1 MAISKM
7 KIKYLLLAGLSV
19 LALSSCQK
27 LFAPDRSGQA
37 IMFSASSDEIQDAGT
52 KTEYSGQVVSGKE
65 RINWVNGDQ
74 VKIFLHTHGSNN
86 SNSAVE
92 SKDYYIVQIEANGQ
106 KSKAR
111 VASDNG
117 MLTWKSNRTH
127 DFYSLYPASGITS
140 SNATFGNNNAKFTI
154 TLPEKQYGDL
164 ATNMQYAYMAAVSKG
179 YSNSGKGSVVLDYYP
194 MVTTL
199 YVTITNRCQS
209 RKPVDVRKVSL
220 KHTKKFNN
228 GASENEKRPYYLS
241 GTYDLTATN
250 GNFTYNPSNFRNG
263 STYVCAEFDD
273 DTESLEYG
281 QSMSCALFILPQNSL
296 TASDLRLSILTTKSV
311 MANTLANRAGI
322 SSFQAG
328 KKYNVKVSIDEEDI
342 LVSDVEI
349 TPNSTQLV
357 AKMLLEQVINFNNL
371 TVAAVLDDVT
381 HVYTG
386 SGTCEIVNGQ
396 IKVRV
401 DGDDGQ
407 YTWRDLTDAEVR
419 YLAST
424 VKEIDMTQS
433 YFPPGTVLTVED
445 FALFANLE
453 KINFLNLN
461 NVTELDMS
469 GMEKLQEVKFHHGGE
484 IRISDCPSL
493 TKLTLDN
500 ISGASLVHL
509 ENCPAMTQFNFT
521 GNGAEQAGQ
530 TNFEFVN
537 MQGLTSINM
546 VTAKS
551 ITVDNCPNFA
561 TLTLSRPSSY
571 LQAIT
576 LKDTPKFRTGNIGTR
591 NQNFSERQTS
601 LTFINCS
608 NSVNSATFTMHY
620 RNYSSPT
627 VTKTNSNRVNVRYN
641 Q

>member
-1 MAISKM
+1 
-7 KIKYLLLAGLSV
+7 
-19 LALSSCQK
+19 
-27 LFAPDRSGQA
+27 
-37 IMFSASSDEIQDAGT
+37 
-52 KTEYSGQVVSGKE
+52 
-65 RINWVNGDQ
+65 
-74 VKIFLHTHGSNN
+74 
-86 SNSAVE
+86 
-92 SKDYYIVQIEANGQ
+92 
-106 KSKAR
+106 
-111 VASDNG
+111 
-117 MLTWKSNRTH
+117 
-127 DFYSLYPASGITS
+127 
-140 SNATFGNNNAKFTI
+140 
-154 TLPEKQYGDL
+154 
-164 ATNMQYAYMAAVSKG
+164 
-179 YSNSGKGSVVLDYYP
+179 
-194 MVTTL
+194 
-199 YVTITNRCQS
+199 
-209 RKPVDVRKVSL
+209 
-220 KHTKKFNN
+220 
-228 GASENEKRPYYLS
+228 
-241 GTYDLTATN
+241 
-250 GNFTYNPSNFRNG
+250 
-263 STYVCAEFDD
+263 
-273 DTESLEYG
+273 
-281 QSMSCALFILPQNSL
+281 
-296 TASDLRLSILTTKSV
+296 
-311 MANTLANRAGI
+311 
-322 SSFQAG
+322 
-328 KKYNVKVSIDEEDI
+328 
-342 LVSDVEI
+342 
-349 TPNSTQLV
+349 
-357 AKMLLEQVINFNNL
+357 MLLEQVINFNNL

-433 YFPPGTVLTVED
+433 YFAPGTVLTVED

-576 LKDTPKFRTGNIGTR
+576 LKDTPKFRTGTVGTR
-591 NQNFSERQTS
+591 NQNFSERQTT
-601 LTFINCS
+601 LTFNNCS

-620 RNYSSPT
+620 RNYGSPT
-627 VTKTNSNRVNVRYN
+627 VNKTNSSRVNIRYN